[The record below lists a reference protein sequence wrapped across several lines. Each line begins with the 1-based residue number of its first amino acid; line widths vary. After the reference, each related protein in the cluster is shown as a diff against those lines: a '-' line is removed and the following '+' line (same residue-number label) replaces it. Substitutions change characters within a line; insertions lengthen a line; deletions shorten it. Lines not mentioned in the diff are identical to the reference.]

1 MKHAL
6 SSVILLCLSAIAYAN
21 PIDEEGAR
29 QVAEKFYRQAMNHS
43 YGSQLLGRANTRL
56 DLQLAYKPQSGTI
69 SESSAPEYYVY
80 TTADSVGFVIV
91 AGDDAVEPVI
101 GYSLDGTFSTH
112 QLPPALNFY
121 LDSYRRYIRDVRTKD
136 IVPEIKTSQSFSP
149 VEPFIHTQWNQN
161 YPYNTYTPT
170 LFGQR
175 TLVGCVAIATA
186 QIMRYYKWPVA
197 GHGTCYA
204 TLDDGWETV
213 VSRTLGEVYEW
224 DKIGYYY
231 SEAVGKLVR
240 DVGYACSVCYGT
252 SATWAYDISALKA
265 LLRNFD
271 YSPQMQLVDRRYYS
285 NSGWHEILSTEMQEG
300 RPVYISGQDTDIT
313 TGGQDGHAFVCCG
326 LDSNGYFYINWGWG
340 GSYDGYFNIDVLAPY
355 DYYNYSS
362 EQEAIIN
369 IKPIEESEDPNN
381 HTQIPHVGGIELEA
395 DFSDAPVP
403 TLDYRIY
410 VTNTSDQTIAG
421 TVGYSVY
428 QNNKELSAGVREMS
442 YYDEIQPGWYSWWD
456 QYITLDDIGEITDG
470 IREIRFMWKPDGSN
484 EWHTPLGENN
494 IIYVETI
501 EGEHYFD
508 TVKPDYIPDNIDDI
522 ASDNL
527 DVRMRDNGIYLTAST
542 DMAVNIYSINGIL
555 MRTVSLQANAR
566 QIILLPQG
574 IYVVNGK
581 RVVVQ

>member
-1 MKHAL
+1 M
-6 SSVILLCLSAIAYAN
+6 
-21 PIDEEGAR
+21 
-29 QVAEKFYRQAMNHS
+29 
-43 YGSQLLGRANTRL
+43 
-56 DLQLAYKPQSGTI
+56 
-69 SESSAPEYYVY
+69 
-80 TTADSVGFVIV
+80 
-91 AGDDAVEPVI
+91 
-101 GYSLDGTFSTH
+101 
-112 QLPPALNFY
+112 
-121 LDSYRRYIRDVRTKD
+121 
-136 IVPEIKTSQSFSP
+136 
-149 VEPFIHTQWNQN
+149 
-161 YPYNTYTPT
+161 
-170 LFGQR
+170 
-175 TLVGCVAIATA
+175 
-186 QIMRYYKWPVA
+186 
-197 GHGTCYA
+197 
-204 TLDDGWETV
+204 
-213 VSRTLGEVYEW
+213 
-224 DKIGYYY
+224 
-231 SEAVGKLVR
+231 
-240 DVGYACSVCYGT
+240 
-252 SATWAYDISALKA
+252 
-265 LLRNFD
+265 
-271 YSPQMQLVDRRYYS
+271 
-285 NSGWHEILSTEMQEG
+285 
-300 RPVYISGQDTDIT
+300 
-313 TGGQDGHAFVCCG
+313 
-326 LDSNGYFYINWGWG
+326 
-340 GSYDGYFNIDVLAPY
+340 LAPY

-362 EQEAIIN
+362 YQEAIIN
-369 IKPIEESEDPNN
+369 IKPIEEGEDPNN

-442 YYDEIQPGWYSWWD
+442 YYDEIQPGWYWWWD

-501 EGEHYFD
+501 ESEHYFD

-522 ASDNL
+522 ASDDL
-527 DVRMRDNGIYLTAST
+527 DVRTRDNGICFTASA